1 MPLHPVPIILG
12 GTLALIGSGYAFKK
26 FVYDPHLA
34 PLIEAFLASR
44 QPHKDHYEF
53 IPIPIVSAGT
63 STARQDH
70 PTSGH
75 LRRRSRPVQEY
86 ELDPFPRFREDQG
99 QVHEDQEQLHLGR
112 VTDYELDGSF
122 LPQSPPRSR
131 RVSLRLEGKHS
142 GQPFIDLNDE
152 PSQVIFDFSPSH
164 VSSPTP
170 ITRPLESISPADTL
184 VDDPAHVPLVDST
197 VIITSPNS
205 PVTPVIPVSPQDV
218 EIQQPLSPTYSFFS
232 LSRSASATRSDVS
245 IIDSHSSRQHQQEE
259 PSIHG
264 SSFTSEDD
272 SMSDLLSVHS
282 MSSYADAEAYTP
294 DSTPGGSRAG
304 SPRLIPRPFEHL
316 HSVNPTDLNIDI
328 EPSIIPAGSTR
339 RSSFSSMSSWD
350 AL

>member
-53 IPIPIVSAGT
+53 IPIPIVSAGI

-99 QVHEDQEQLHLGR
+99 HVHEDQEQSHLGR
-112 VTDYELDGSF
+112 VTQYELDGSF
-122 LPQSPPRSR
+122 LPQSPTRSR
-131 RVSLRLEGKHS
+131 RVSLKLEGKHS
-142 GQPFIDLNDE
+142 GQPLIDLDDE

-184 VDDPAHVPLVDST
+184 VDDSAQAPLLDST

-218 EIQQPLSPTYSFFS
+218 EIRQPLSPTYSFFS
-232 LSRSASATRSDVS
+232 LSRSVSRSDGS
-245 IIDSHSSRQHQQEE
+245 IIDAHTSQRPQHEE

-264 SSFTSEDD
+264 SSFTGEDD

-294 DSTPGGSRAG
+294 DATPGGSRAG
-304 SPRLIPRPFEHL
+304 SPRLISHPCEHL

-328 EPSIIPAGSTR
+328 EPPIVPGGSTR